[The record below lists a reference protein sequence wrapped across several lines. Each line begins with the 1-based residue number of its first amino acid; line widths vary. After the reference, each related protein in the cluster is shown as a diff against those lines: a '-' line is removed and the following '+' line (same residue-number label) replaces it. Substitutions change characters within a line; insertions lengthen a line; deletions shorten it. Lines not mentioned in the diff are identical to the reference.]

1 MSDPDFVMVSE
12 AARILN
18 RGAETVLAYE
28 RRGLLPAAARQP
40 LTGNRVWP
48 RAVVEELAER
58 LKIKE
63 PVSA

>member
-1 MSDPDFVMVSE
+1 MEDLVMVGE
-12 AARILN
+12 AARILR
-18 RGAETVLAYE
+18 RGAETVLRWEKA
-28 RRGLLPAAARQP
+28 GLLPTAARQP